1 MPRLDVNLS
10 IDSPVEKVYEVLS
23 DLMSLPRWN
32 IVVNEIEDLG
42 NDIYFLKTNVG
53 EMTNEVIERVP
64 NERITSSQENS
75 PMTKI
80 GYMVKPK
87 DKGTEATIWAE
98 FELEDQRG
106 VLEMAGEM
114 FLKSLKVYM
123 NHLKEGGKPK
133 DFKKSLGKI
142 KKV

>member
-1 MPRLDVNLS
+1 MPRLDVNLY
-10 IDSPVEKVYEVLS
+10 IDSPVQKVYEVLS

-42 NDIYFLKTNVG
+42 NDVYFLKTNVG
-53 EMTNEVIERVP
+53 EMTNKVIERVP

-80 GYMVKPK
+80 GYIVKPK
-87 DKGTEATIWAE
+87 DKGTETTIWAE

-123 NHLKEGGKPK
+123 NHLKEGKKPK

>member
-1 MPRLDVNLS
+1 MPRLDVKLD
-10 IDSPVEKVYEVLS
+10 IDCPVEEVYEVLS
-23 DLMSLPRWN
+23 DLMNLPRWN

-42 NDIYFLKTNVG
+42 NDVYFLKTNVG
-53 EMTNEVIERVP
+53 EMTNKVIERVP
-64 NERITSSQENS
+64 NERITSTQENS

-80 GYMVKPK
+80 GYVVRPK
-87 DKGTEATIWAE
+87 DKGTEAGIWAE
-98 FELEDQRG
+98 FELEDQRS

-114 FLKSLKVYM
+114 FLKSLKVYI
-123 NHLKEGGKPK
+123 NHLKEGGKPE